1 MNFNTKPLKI
11 VLFILIILMVINI
24 IPPKKVIENNP
35 FIVQRGER
43 PLVAAH
49 RGGKNLNPENTF
61 KAFEY
66 ATNEL
71 DIDILELDLV
81 STSDKQIVSIHNL
94 TINASSDVE
103 LITGS
108 NEPYYVGEHTYDELL
123 NFNFGYKFTNK
134 SGEQPYKDLVTAD
147 QVDRKQVI
155 RDNHLNI
162 STIDEIFAAY
172 HNTDLMFIV
181 EIKDKGDVGKE
192 VADHLYTLLNSTY
205 QADHL
210 LQKVIVGTFNG
221 EVEEY
226 IKNTYP
232 YMFRGGSVASVTKF
246 VITQMLAINIFDNS
260 NFIALQIPTEEKAAG
275 ITLRLDKPT
284 FVNRAH
290 LRNISVQYWTI
301 NEKEEMRRL
310 LKLGADVIMTDN
322 PDILVELLAEMGY

>member
-181 EIKDKGDVGKE
+181 EIKDKGEIG
-192 VADHLYTLLNSTY
+192 
-205 QADHL
+205 
-210 LQKVIVGTFNG
+210 
-221 EVEEY
+221 
-226 IKNTYP
+226 
-232 YMFRGGSVASVTKF
+232 RASCRERV
-246 VITQMLAINIFDNS
+246 
-260 NFIALQIPTEEKAAG
+260 
-275 ITLRLDKPT
+275 
-284 FVNRAH
+284 
-290 LRNISVQYWTI
+290 
-301 NEKEEMRRL
+301 
-310 LKLGADVIMTDN
+310 
-322 PDILVELLAEMGY
+322 

>member
-1 MNFNTKPLKI
+1 MNFNTKSLKI

-35 FIVQRGER
+35 FIVQKGER

-66 ATNEL
+66 AINEL

-81 STSDKQIVSIHNL
+81 STIDKKIVSIHDL

-103 LITGS
+103 LVTGS
-108 NEPYYVGEHTYDELL
+108 SDPYYVGEHTYEQLL
-123 NFNFGYKFTNK
+123 NFNFGYNFTNK
-134 SGEQPYKDLVTAD
+134 EGEQPYRDLVTIN
-147 QVDRKQVI
+147 QVDRKEVI
-155 RDNHLNI
+155 KANHLNI
-162 STIDEIFAAY
+162 STIDEIFAEY
-172 HNTDLMFIV
+172 HDTDLMFIV
-181 EIKDKGDVGKE
+181 EIKDKGEVGME

-205 QADHL
+205 QADQL
-210 LQKVIVGTFNG
+210 LQRVIVGTFNS
-221 EVEEY
+221 EVETY
-226 IKNTYP
+226 IKEKYP
-232 YMFRGGSVASVTKF
+232 YMFRGGSVGSVTKF
-246 VITQMLAINIFDNS
+246 VITQMLAINIIDDASFV
-260 NFIALQIPTEEKAAG
+260 ALQIPRSRKAG
-275 ITLRLDKPT
+275 PITIRLDKST

-290 LRNISVQYWTI
+290 MRNISVQYWTI

-322 PDILVELLAEMGY
+322 PDILVELLDEMGY

>member
-11 VLFILIILMVINI
+11 VLFILIILMIINI
-24 IPPKKVIENNP
+24 IPPKKVLENNP
-35 FIVQRGER
+35 FILEKGQR

-66 ATNEL
+66 AINEL
-71 DIDILELDLV
+71 EIDILELDLV
-81 STSDKQIVSIHNL
+81 STADKHIVSIHNL

-103 LITGS
+103 EVTGS
-108 NEPYYVGEHTYDELL
+108 SEPYKVGDHTYEELL

-134 SGEQPYKDLVTAD
+134 LGVKPYKDLVTTS
-147 QVDRKQVI
+147 QSDRKDVI

-162 STIDEIFAAY
+162 STIDEIFEAY
-172 HNTDLMFIV
+172 HDTDLMFIV
-181 EIKDKGDVGKE
+181 EIKDKDEIGME
-192 VADHLYTLLNSTY
+192 VADHLYELMNSTY
-205 QADHL
+205 QASGL

-226 IKNTYP
+226 IKTTYP
-232 YMFRGGSVASVTKF
+232 YMYRGGSVASVTKF
-246 VITQMLAINIFDNS
+246 VITQMLAINIIDDG
-260 NFIALQIPTEEKAAG
+260 NFIALQIPVAEKAG
-275 ITLRLDKPT
+275 PITLRLDKAT

-290 LRNISVQYWTI
+290 MRNISVQYWTI